1 MNEKLN
7 FSCPVPVSQR
17 PLQEYKSFK
26 DSWGIDWT
34 KQPLQQ
40 YTSTFFKLLALSFS
54 ISFFLV
60 YNSTYEIFSFL
71 KCLEYSL
78 LFTGLI
84 TLIIFFRLYLS
95 WKYIYERL
103 IISTVSYEESGWYDG
118 RAFCYLE
125 FFR

>member
-1 MNEKLN
+1 MNDKLN
-7 FSCPVPVSQR
+7 FSCPVPLSQR

-26 DSWGIDWT
+26 DSWGINWT
-34 KQPLQQ
+34 TEPLQQ
-40 YTSTFFKLLALSFS
+40 YGSTFFKVLAFSFS
-54 ISFFLV
+54 VSFFLV
-60 YNSTYEIFSFL
+60 YNSNYGILSFL

-84 TLIIFFRLYLS
+84 AFIIVFRLYLS

-125 FFR
+125 FSR